1 VSISE
6 GVTVVGNHWYVRK
19 GLARSCW
26 SRTVTFLR
34 TKAAENDPEAFPNSD
49 KFHHHRQFLSEGDG
63 ISCISAGTALVA
75 DRICAEMHVA
85 NMSVFDLTRCS
96 WLLGKGAGG

>member
-1 VSISE
+1 
-6 GVTVVGNHWYVRK
+6 
-19 GLARSCW
+19 
-26 SRTVTFLR
+26 VTFLR

-75 DRICAEMHVA
+75 GKA
-85 NMSVFDLTRCS
+85 MSIHWHRSACS
-96 WLLGKGAGG
+96 HMARL